1 MNEQNKFEY
10 TYSMPTE
17 AERKEIASIRRQYE
31 DAPKTTDGK
40 LERVRKLDA
49 RVKNGATALSLACG
63 IFGTLVVGGGMALV
77 LEMQVYLWGILLGVV
92 GLAPVMLAYPVYQWA
107 FHRGKQKYGEEILR
121 LTEELLQEE

>member
-1 MNEQNKFEY
+1 MQNQQDKFEY

-49 RVKNGATALSLACG
+49 RVKNGATALSLD
-63 IFGTLVVGGGMALV
+63 
-77 LEMQVYLWGILLGVV
+77 LEESPAIN
-92 GLAPVMLAYPVYQWA
+92 
-107 FHRGKQKYGEEILR
+107 LR
-121 LTEELLQEE
+121 Y